1 MLVFLNSVCLITN
14 YLSNHTHK
22 VILKADVSSTL
33 SVMQGIPQRSILGPL
48 LFLLYLENFHRFVK
62 KCVIHHYLDDN
73 DLNHLFNNEWSLTAQ
88 TLINDDLNDLFDI
101 YTDYKLKIN
110 SNKSLVVLFG
120 SKH

>member
-1 MLVFLNSVCLITN
+1 MLVFVNYVCLITN

-48 LFLLYLENFHRFVK
+48 LFLLYLENIHRFVK
-62 KCVIHHYLDDN
+62 KCVIHHYLDD

-110 SNKSLVVLFG
+110 SNKSLVVIFG
-120 SKH
+120 SKN